1 MLGSRAARLMW
12 ITALTCTAALIGGA
26 GSLGAAPIP
35 SVPAG
40 PDIPEF
46 LGAPAVAAPISG
58 IPPVPRH
65 PYLAPNGDS
74 GIHNDGWMSDSYTR
88 PGPLGHD
95 TRVNSMLLASECGS
109 VAFDRAGRIVT
120 TCLGIAPG
128 LYLIDPNTLA
138 VLGKHPLPG
147 RSPLDLLK
155 PGAFNNFGGGGYFY
169 LDNEDRAVIGTG
181 TGHLQVFQQTPAADG
196 FALVRDYDLTGV
208 LRPGETL
215 NSALPDSNGL
225 IWFVAKTNGVVGTV
239 DPDTGAVRAIRL
251 GSGEDGQIENS
262 FAVGDSGEVYIATN
276 RELLRFDAS
285 PDGSPLI
292 TWRVTYANSGQRK
305 PGQVDDGTGTTPTVL
320 PDGYV
325 AITDNADPM
334 NVVVYRTAP
343 TAADREV
350 CAVPVFAPG
359 ASATENSLIGAGRT
373 LIVEN
378 NYGYANPRST
388 MLGATTTPGFARVD
402 IDPDGN
408 GCTLAWTNDTEAAPS
423 VVPKLSL
430 ATGLIYTYT
439 KGTQPTDP
447 WYWTALDYRTGEVVW
462 KRLSGVGFGF
472 NNNYA
477 GIALGPDGTAY
488 VGTLGG
494 LISLRDGR

>member
-1 MLGSRAARLMW
+1 MLRSRVVQLACAA
-12 ITALTCTAALIGGA
+12 AALACTVPATGQAGA
-26 GSLGAAPIP
+26 MPIP
-35 SVPAG
+35 SVPPG
-40 PDIPEF
+40 PDIPAF
-46 LGAPAVAAPISG
+46 LGTPAVAAPIIG
-58 IPPVPRH
+58 IPPVPSH
-65 PYLAPNGDS
+65 PYLAASGDS
-74 GIHNDGWMSDSYTR
+74 GIHNDGWMSDTYTR
-88 PGPLGHD
+88 PGPLGVA
-95 TRVNSMLLASECGS
+95 TQVNSVLLGSECGS

-120 TCLGIAPG
+120 TCLGMAPG
-128 LYLIDPNTLA
+128 LYLIDPNTMA

-155 PGAFNNFGGGGYFY
+155 PGGFNNFGGGGYFY
-169 LDNEDRAVIGTG
+169 LDHEDRAVVGTG
-181 TGHLQVFQQTPAADG
+181 TGHLQIFAETPAADG
-196 FALVRDYDLTGV
+196 FTLVRDYDLTGV
-208 LRPGETL
+208 LQPGETL
-215 NSALPDSNGL
+215 NSALPDSDGL
-225 IWFVAKTNGVVGTV
+225 IWFVAKANGVVGTL
-239 DPDTGAVRAIRL
+239 DPDTGVAQVIRL
-251 GSGEDGQIENS
+251 GSGENDQIENS
-262 FAVGDSGEVYIATN
+262 FAVGDAGEVYIATN
-276 RELLRFDAS
+276 RELLRFDAG
-285 PDGSPLI
+285 PADAPRI

-334 NVVVYRTAP
+334 NVVVYRTEP
-343 TAADREV
+343 DVDRREV

-359 ASATENSLIGAGRT
+359 ASATENSLIGAGRS

-388 MLGATTTPGFARVD
+388 MLGNTTVPGFARVD
-402 IDPDGN
+402 IDPDGA
-408 GCTLAWTNDTEAAPS
+408 GCTLAWTNTTEAAPS

-447 WYWTALDYRTGEVVW
+447 WYWTALDFRTGEMVW

-477 GIALGPDGTAY
+477 GIALGPDGTAF

-494 LISLRDGR
+494 LISLRDGH